1 MGASRY
7 LNHEGIFIARG
18 DVVGVT
24 SVNKFGFTGAD
35 VTTNTVETV
44 WDGNGTTAIYPY
56 PANGV
61 AAVTANTT
69 DDGEVVVVE
78 GLDADYNFKST
89 SIPVGSP
96 SPVVFS
102 RINRAYMLNT
112 VNGADVDITIG
123 GALAAR
129 IKAGLAQTE
138 MALYTIPAGKQGFLT
153 SIHGSTTKSTG
164 NPACQFRIKV
174 REFGGVFRIKGQF
187 GTAGGQSF
195 MHEYPVPLLLPEKS
209 DIRIDV
215 IADAATGAGA
225 IFDIMLVDN

>member
-7 LNHEGIFIARG
+7 LQNEGIAIARG
-18 DVVGVT
+18 LVLNTT
-24 SVNKFGFTGAD
+24 SINKFGFTGAD
-35 VTTNTVETV
+35 VATSTVETV
-44 WDGNGTTAIYPY
+44 WDGNGTTPVYPY

-61 AAVTANTT
+61 AAVTANST
-69 DDGEVVVVE
+69 DDTEVVVVE
-78 GLDADYNFKST
+78 GLDADYNFKTT
-89 SIPVGSP
+89 SIPVGSA

-102 RINRAYMLNT
+102 RINRAYMQDT

-138 MALYTIPAGKQGFLT
+138 MALYTIPAGKQGFLIN
-153 SIHGSTTKSTG
+153 IHGSTTKSTG

-209 DIRIDV
+209 DICIDV
-215 IADAATGAGA
+215 KADASTGAGA
-225 IFDIMLVDN
+225 IFDIILMDI